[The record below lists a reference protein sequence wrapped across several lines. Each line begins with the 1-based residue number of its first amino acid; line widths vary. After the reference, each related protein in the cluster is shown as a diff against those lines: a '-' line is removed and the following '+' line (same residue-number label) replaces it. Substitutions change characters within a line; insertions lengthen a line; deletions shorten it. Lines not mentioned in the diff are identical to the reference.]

1 MALSSGTFAKSDVT
15 SDEAILYP
23 TGTFIFL
30 ICFTNF
36 FVLLMVYLEVPN
48 GGNSLAKYFAA

>member
-1 MALSSGTFAKSDVT
+1 MALSSGTFVKSDVT

-30 ICFTNF
+30 VCFTNF